1 MINKKI
7 FFKGYKSILAHDSP
21 AIALGCCFIA
31 IGALLKNLGFNIQ
44 ESIFSTMLTYA
55 LPGSLVMAE
64 SLLVGASLLNIF
76 LAVWFVNARLYP
88 MAVSL
93 FPLMMHKN
101 QPKWKY
107 YFSCHFIAVSAWLI
121 MKNNYK
127 SIPKEQRIDYWIGI
141 GSATWSVAVLGTF
154 IGFHFSDLGNVFS
167 QIINGAF
174 NSSALFGGFIGVLI
188 VGFTRAAFSNE
199 AGVGSASIAHS
210 AAKTKEPVSEG
221 MVALLEPFIDTV
233 VICTM
238 TAIVII
244 ITGNHTVGGLSGSEL
259 TTQAF
264 GSIYKGFE
272 YILAIAILLFAFST
286 MISWSYYGLKSWT
299 FLFGKSKFSDI
310 SYKSIFL

>member
-1 MINKKI
+1 MINRQF
-7 FFKGYKSILAHDSP
+7 FFKGYKSILATDSP

-121 MKNNYK
+121 MKSNYK
-127 SIPKEQRIDYWIGI
+127 TVPKEQRIDFWIGI

-154 IGFHFSDLGNVFS
+154 IGFYFS
-167 QIINGAF
+167 
-174 NSSALFGGFIGVLI
+174 
-188 VGFTRAAFSNE
+188 
-199 AGVGSASIAHS
+199 
-210 AAKTKEPVSEG
+210 
-221 MVALLEPFIDTV
+221 
-233 VICTM
+233 
-238 TAIVII
+238 
-244 ITGNHTVGGLSGSEL
+244 
-259 TTQAF
+259 
-264 GSIYKGFE
+264 E
-272 YILAIAILLFAFST
+272 YLNKDMMMGLAILNPVYFLCMMVGASKTIQITLSVILGTILGPIFYFLSPEWSILLGGIIGGTIAYLIGELNVS
-286 MISWSYYGLKSWT
+286 
-299 FLFGKSKFSDI
+299 
-310 SYKSIFL
+310 